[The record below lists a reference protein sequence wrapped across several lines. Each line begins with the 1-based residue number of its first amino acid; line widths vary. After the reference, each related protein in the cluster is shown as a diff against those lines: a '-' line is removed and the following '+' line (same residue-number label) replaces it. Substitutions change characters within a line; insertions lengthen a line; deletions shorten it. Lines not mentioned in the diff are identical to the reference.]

1 MAEWTPPKTWEPG
14 EALTAPELN
23 THLRDNMTFLRSG
36 RAAVLGMVS
45 NPSIAVGSVMDAA
58 VGVRGDRNDRRVAT
72 VSVP

>member
-23 THLRDNMTFLRSG
+23 THLRDNMIFLRSG

-45 NPSIAVGSVMDAA
+45 NTSISRVRYGRCSGSS
-58 VGVRGDRNDRRVAT
+58 RQSKR
-72 VSVP
+72 